1 MTIDVR
7 SVLDGKVW
15 PQDPHDFV
23 GDEVDILRE
32 QLARSDD
39 EARADAA
46 DQVLHLLADQDIA
59 IRARAVLALETV
71 RPWLDDATISHALRI
86 NRATLLVTPPPM
98 WQISTATLWDEAH
111 RRLDLP
117 RPGDGV

>member
-7 SVLDGKVW
+7 SVLDGEVW

-23 GDEVDILRE
+23 GDEIDILRE
-32 QLARSDD
+32 QLGLSED

-46 DQVLHLLADQDIA
+46 GQVLQLLADQDIA

-71 RPWLDDATISHALRI
+71 RPWLDDATISHALRT
-86 NRATLLVTPPPM
+86 NRAALGVAPPPM
-98 WQISTATLWDEAH
+98 WQIRAATLWEEALH
-111 RRLDLP
+111 RLGHPAP
-117 RPGDGV
+117 R

>member
-23 GDEVDILRE
+23 GDEIDILRE
-32 QLARSDD
+32 QFALIDH
-39 EARADAA
+39 EARTDAA
-46 DQVLHLLADQDIA
+46 HQILHLLGDQDIA

-71 RPWLDDATISHALRI
+71 RPWLDDATINHALRT
-86 NRATLLVTPPPM
+86 NRATLFVTPPPM
-98 WQISTATLWDEAH
+98 WQIRTATLWDEAN
-111 RRLDLP
+111 RQLGLP
-117 RPGDGV
+117 GPGDGV

>member
-7 SVLDGKVW
+7 SVFDGKVW

-23 GDEVDILRE
+23 GDEIDILRE
-32 QLARSDD
+32 QLALSDD

-59 IRARAVLALETV
+59 IRARAVLALEVV
-71 RPWLDDATISHALRI
+71 RPWLDDAAISLALHTHRS
-86 NRATLLVTPPPM
+86 ALGVTPPPM
-98 WQISTATLWDEAH
+98 WQIRTATLWDEAH

-117 RPGDGV
+117 TPGDGV